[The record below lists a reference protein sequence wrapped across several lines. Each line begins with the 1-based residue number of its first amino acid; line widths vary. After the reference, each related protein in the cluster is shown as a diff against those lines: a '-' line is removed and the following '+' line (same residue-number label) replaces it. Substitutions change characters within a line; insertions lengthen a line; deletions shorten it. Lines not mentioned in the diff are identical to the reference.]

1 MDGFARRTEQ
11 KKRAI
16 IEATS
21 QILLEKGSIHLKIE
35 DIAKKANV
43 SQVTIYNYFGSKKKL
58 VRTVFKQNLNERL
71 NMYKQLVN
79 EERPFPEIIRTI
91 MMEKKNSTHMLTGEE
106 LAEIYEEDSELK
118 EFFEDLYYSKTIP
131 LMLQFIQKGK
141 EEGHIRKEISDEA
154 VLFYL
159 DAMKT
164 MIDHNMHELM
174 NKPNIDELS
183 DQLFDMFF
191 YGILNERKK
200 VE

>member
-16 IEATS
+16 MEATS
-21 QILLEKGSIHLKIE
+21 EILLRKGSTHLKIE
-35 DIAKKANV
+35 EIAKKANV

-58 VRTVFKQNLNERL
+58 VRTVFKQHLNERL
-71 NMYKQLVN
+71 NIYKQLVS
-79 EERPFPEIIRTI
+79 EERPFPEILRTI
-91 MMEKKNSTHMLTGEE
+91 MMERKNYSNMLTGEE
-106 LAEIYEEDSELK
+106 LTEIYEEDSELK
-118 EFFEDLYYSKTIP
+118 EFFEDLYHAKTIP
-131 LMLQFIQKGK
+131 LLLQFIQKGK
-141 EEGHIRKEISDEA
+141 EEGHIRNEISNEA

-164 MIDHNMHELM
+164 IIDQNMHELM
-174 NKPNIDELS
+174 NRPNIEELS